1 MPHQFVE
8 HKFVKRIPA
17 IRQMGGKGA
26 PVPHLPGVMG
36 ATKQDSY
43 QRSLGG
49 LIVDTKHLGPIPET
63 NDMYRTEKGAIS
75 LNAPATK
82 MSGQHY
88 GQIPYPGAYAGHLGE
103 RIGIRA

>member
-1 MPHQFVE
+1 MPHQFV
-8 HKFVKRIPA
+8 KKIPA
-17 IRQMGGKGA
+17 IRQMGGKGS

-49 LIVDTKHLGPIPET
+49 LIVDTKHLGPTPS
-63 NDMYRTEKGAIS
+63 DLSSPFKTERGAVS
-75 LNAPATK
+75 TSAPATK
-82 MSGQHY
+82 MSGQHF
-88 GQIPYPGAYAGHLGE
+88 GQIPYPGAYAGQLGE

>member
-1 MPHQFVE
+1 MP
-8 HKFVKRIPA
+8 HKFVKKIAP
-17 IRQMGGKGA
+17 IRQMSGKGA

-49 LIVDTKHLGPIPET
+49 LIVDTKHLGPTPPHFS
-63 NDMYRTEKGAIS
+63 DHRAFHTERGAVS
-75 LNAPATK
+75 HSAPATK
-82 MSGQHY
+82 TSGQHF

-103 RIGIRA
+103 RIGVRA

>member
-1 MPHQFVE
+1 MPHQFV
-8 HKFVKRIPA
+8 KKIPA

-49 LIVDTKHLGPIPET
+49 LIVDTKHLGPTPPHFS
-63 NDMYRTEKGAIS
+63 DKMGFATEQGAVS
-75 LNAPATK
+75 TFAPATK
-82 MSGQHY
+82 MSGQHF

>member
-1 MPHQFVE
+1 MPHQ
-8 HKFVKRIPA
+8 FVKRIPA

-49 LIVDTKHLGPIPET
+49 LIVDTKHQGPTPS
-63 NDMYRTEKGAIS
+63 DLSSPFHTEKGAVCVS
-75 LNAPATK
+75 APATK